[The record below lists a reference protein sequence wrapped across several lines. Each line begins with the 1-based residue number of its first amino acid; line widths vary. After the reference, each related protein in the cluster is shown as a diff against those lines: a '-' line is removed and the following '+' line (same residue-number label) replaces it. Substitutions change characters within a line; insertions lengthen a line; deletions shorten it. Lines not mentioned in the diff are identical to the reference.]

1 MITPGTGASSFTST
15 PWPNLTFFGPTSPS
29 IGSTFLLVVSILS
42 TTISVTAITDN
53 DGNTYS
59 KIAGYVN
66 TTAGLSTEVWKCTVT
81 TTASYTSILVQ
92 ISASCLFSVAMQS
105 YNGVSSIGNISAQKS
120 GNSVELTSP
129 VIQLQDGGNYA
140 VGLLGCISATSCYLS
155 ATYGSTLRQS
165 SMGVFVGAGCGIVDR
180 PWPTI
185 TKAQSAAAL
194 TVAQYWTMFV
204 VELRTG
210 VKVRPATG
218 QFF

>member
-1 MITPGTGASSFTST
+1 MRPTPTG
-15 PWPNLTFFGPTSPS
+15 G
-29 IGSTFLLVVSILS
+29 
-42 TTISVTAITDN
+42 
-53 DGNTYS
+53 
-59 KIAGYVN
+59 
-66 TTAGLSTEVWKCTVT
+66 
-81 TTASYTSILVQ
+81 
-92 ISASCLFSVAMQS
+92 
-105 YNGVSSIGNISAQKS
+105 GNISAQKS

-155 ATYGSTLRQS
+155 ATYGGTLRQG
-165 SMGVFVGAGCGIVDR
+165 SMGVFVGAGCGIVDH